1 MRRFL
6 RAALLAAAVS
16 VAGSSA
22 AFAQAAARPASAD
35 LTPGNGGY
43 LFAFDGRDARIAQ
56 HEERQ
61 KGVSALKAKRYRQA
75 VVALG
80 KLSDVAPDDPGVWRL
95 LGAAYAG
102 QERWDHSRK
111 AYKRAVAL
119 DPNDIAGHAG
129 LGLALLNLK
138 DPKAQAENDWLK
150 ARTLACNNTCPE
162 AGVLQALATR
172 GPFAPSDG

>member
-1 MRRFL
+1 MRHFL
-6 RAALLAAAVS
+6 KAALLAAVVG

-22 AFAQAAARPASAD
+22 AFAQSAARPPSAD

-43 LFAFDGRDARIAQ
+43 LFAFDGRDARVAQ
-56 HEERQ
+56 DEERQ
-61 KGVSALKAKRYRQA
+61 KGVAALKTKRYRQA

-80 KLSDVAPDDPGVWRL
+80 KLADAAPDDPVVWRL

-129 LGLALLNLK
+129 LGLALLKTN
-138 DPKAQAENDWLK
+138 DPTAQAQNDWLK
-150 ARTLACNNTCPE
+150 ARTLACANTCPD
-162 AGVLQALATR
+162 AAVLHALATR
-172 GPFAPSDG
+172 GPFAPEG